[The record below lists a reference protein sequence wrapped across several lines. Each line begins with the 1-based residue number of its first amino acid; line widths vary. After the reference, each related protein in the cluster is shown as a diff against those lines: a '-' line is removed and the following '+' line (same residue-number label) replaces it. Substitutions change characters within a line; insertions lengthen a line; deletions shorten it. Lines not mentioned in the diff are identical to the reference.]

1 MFGVLLGVTN
11 VTDANF
17 DAEVLKSKIPV
28 VVDVWATWCGPCRAY
43 GPVVEEVAKEYD
55 GKIRFV
61 KLDADEND
69 KTTQK
74 YEIMSIPTTMLV
86 EKGQIKAVNVG
97 AVQKD
102 ALKKWIES
110 NL

>member
-1 MFGVLLGVTN
+1 MGITN

-17 DAEVLKSKIPV
+17 EAEVLKSKIPV
-28 VVDVWATWCGPCRAY
+28 VVDVWAPWCGPCRAY
-43 GPVVEEVAKEYD
+43 GPIVEEVEKEYA
-55 GKIRFV
+55 GKVKFV

-97 AVQKD
+97 AMQKE
-102 ALKKWIES
+102 ALKKWLQS

>member
-1 MFGVLLGVTN
+1 MGVSN
-11 VTDANF
+11 VTDASF
-17 DAEVLKSKIPV
+17 DTEVLKSKMPV

-55 GKIRFV
+55 GKVKFV
-61 KLDADEND
+61 KLDADDNS

-97 AVQKD
+97 AVPKE
-102 ALKKWIES
+102 ALKKWIQS

>member
-1 MFGVLLGVTN
+1 MGVTN
-11 VTDANF
+11 VTDTNF
-17 DAEVLKSKIPV
+17 DAEVLKSKMPV

-55 GKIRFV
+55 GKIKFV

-74 YEIMSIPTTMLV
+74 YEIMSIPTTLLV
-86 EKGQIKAVNVG
+86 DKGQIKAVNVG
-97 AVQKD
+97 AVQKE
-102 ALKKWIES
+102 ALKKWIQN

>member
-1 MFGVLLGVTN
+1 MGVTN

>member
-1 MFGVLLGVTN
+1 MGVTN
-11 VTDANF
+11 VTDTNF
-17 DAEVLKSKIPV
+17 DAEVLKSKMPV

-55 GKIRFV
+55 GKIKFV

-74 YEIMSIPTTMLV
+74 YEIMSIPTTLLV
-86 EKGQIKAVNVG
+86 DKGQIKAVNVA
-97 AVQKD
+97 AVQKE
-102 ALKKWIES
+102 ALKKWIQN